1 MMLDGIHRRMLR
13 EMMRVIA
20 KLLSTMYQH
29 FWSMREA
36 PEDWRLASVSL
47 IYKKDCKEDPGNYR
61 PVCLFVRKLCYKIG
75 DFSVAE
81 YCIPTDV
88 WWKMG
93 VWRKGKTSRGRW
105 TGWKSGPVKTQ

>member
-47 IYKKDCKEDPGNYR
+47 IYKKDCKEDPGNNR
-61 PVCLFVRKLCYKIG
+61 PVSLTLVPGKIIL
-75 DFSVAE
+75 SE
-81 YCIPTDV
+81 IPQHRLDSQEIRLAS
-88 WWKMG
+88 MN
-93 VWRKGKTSRGRW
+93 S
-105 TGWKSGPVKTQ
+105 